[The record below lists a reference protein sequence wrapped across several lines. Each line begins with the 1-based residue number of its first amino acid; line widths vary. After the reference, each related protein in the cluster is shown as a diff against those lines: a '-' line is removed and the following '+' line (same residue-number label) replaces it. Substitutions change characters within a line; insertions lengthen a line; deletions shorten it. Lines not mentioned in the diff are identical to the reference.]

1 MSSGQLP
8 PLDFDGPDWLAVGSA
23 PVLLPGATAENKPP
37 ATGLHDSRY
46 AK

>member
-8 PLDFDGPDWLAVGSA
+8 PLDSDGPDWLTVGSA
-23 PVLLPGATAENKPP
+23 PVLLPGATAESKHSP
-37 ATGLHDSRY
+37 TGLHDSRY